1 MSQYTELIFI
11 DYAIIGVYLAG
22 VFILGSYFGKY
33 VKDAGDFFVAG
44 KALPFWAIGMSIVVT
59 DIGAMD
65 FVGVA
70 GAAYN
75 SGISV
80 ANFDWIGSMP
90 AMVFAAFIFIPYY
103 WRAGVYTIPEF
114 LGRRYNEGVQ
124 LLHAGIWGV
133 FLLVSLSLMLWVT
146 ADKFLNVV
154 LGWNIYYGL
163 WAMVLIAGIYTLSGG
178 LSAVVMTDVVQL
190 VVMFIGGFA
199 LLFMV
204 LWETGGPAKMIEDI
218 QNKPPRIAVIYDG
231 LADGQVVTPDGVGEA
246 FRSNQFDVLSVV
258 EVMDHP
264 AGIQQFL
271 VRVNGEGEGAPV
283 DDVPTKE
290 RINTAASAAAPAGF
304 AGETS
309 TNMSYYKNHFNILL
323 PNTTQTAF
331 PWTGIVFGLGI
342 VMATAYMSGNQA
354 IVQRTLGARSEWDA
368 KGGMLFGGFLKAFI
382 PLLVGVPGLA
392 AVLIIPDLAEGDKA
406 VPTLIKQLLPPGLSG
421 LMFAAL
427 LAALMS
433 SIDSTLSSASTIWT
447 TDLYG
452 RFRKY
457 TAGVELGEKE
467 ALIVGRTFTAT
478 FIILA
483 GLLAPVVGANEG
495 VYNYIQTIMSLFQGP
510 VFAILLLGIM
520 WHRATR
526 WGGLAGLVLGVCFTS
541 ILSNVDNLF
550 PSEQPYLFVSWWSFV
565 FSVIVTIIVSLFT
578 KPEPEEKIRGLVFGQ
593 IMKDGEI
600 QRVLGSRIQQ

>member
-1 MSQYTELIFI
+1 MSQYTELIGI
-11 DYAIIGVYLAG
+11 DYAIIGVYIVG
-22 VFILGSYFGKY
+22 VFILGSFFARY

-44 KALPFWAIGMSIVVT
+44 KALPFWAIGMSIVVS

-75 SGISV
+75 NGISV

-114 LGRRYNEGVQ
+114 LGRRYNEGVR
-124 LLHAGIWGV
+124 LLHAGIWGI

-154 LGWNIYYGL
+154 LGWDIYYGL
-163 WAMVLIAGIYTLSGG
+163 WAMVLIAGVYTFSGG

-190 VVMFIGGFA
+190 VVMFVGGFA
-199 LLFMV
+199 LLFMA
-204 LWETGGPAKMIEDI
+204 LYETGGPAAMVEKI
-218 QNKPPRIAVIYDG
+218 QNQPTRFAVAYAGLDEGQSVTADG
-231 LADGQVVTPDGVGEA
+231 LNAAFTAEQFTVV
-246 FRSNQFDVLSVV
+246 SVI
-258 EVMDHP
+258 ESEDHP
-264 AGIQQFL
+264 IRGQQFL
-271 VRVNGEGEGAPV
+271 VRVANEGDGAPQ
-283 DDVPTKE
+283 DDAATTE
-290 RINTAASAAAPAGF
+290 RMKRAINAAAPTGYT
-304 AGETS
+304 GEGS
-309 TNMSYYKNHFNILL
+309 GSMSFFKNHFDILL

-331 PWTGIVFGLGI
+331 PWSGIVFGLGI

-382 PLLVGVPGLA
+382 PLLVAVPGLA
-392 AVLIIPDLAEGDKA
+392 AILIIPDLPEGDKA
-406 VPTLIKQLLPPGLSG
+406 VPTLIKVLLPPGLSG

-457 TAGVELGEKE
+457 TAGVEPNERESLF
-467 ALIVGRTFTAT
+467 VGRAFTAI

-483 GLLAPVVGANEG
+483 GVMAPIVGQNDG
-495 VYNYIQTIMSLFQGP
+495 VYNYIQTVMSYFQGP
-510 VFAILLLGIM
+510 IFAILLLGIM
-520 WHRATR
+520 WRRTTQ
-526 WGGLAGLVLGVCFTS
+526 WGGLAGLVLGVAFTAV
-541 ILSNVDNLF
+541 LYNVDNLF
-550 PSEQPYLFVSWWSFV
+550 PMEAPYLFVSWWSFV
-565 FSVIVTIIVSLFT
+565 FSSAVTVLVSFVT
-578 KPEPEEKIRGLVFGQ
+578 PPEPDEKVRGLVFGQ